1 MQNEQTRHSLQTLKI
16 VNFLCNCDK
25 RGKLYVPKQK
35 GGLHVYLL
43 QS

>member
-16 VNFLCNCDK
+16 MNFLCNCDK
-25 RGKLYVPKQK
+25 CGKLYEPKKK
-35 GGLHVYLL
+35 GGLYVYLL